1 MGSFVVPPVTTEAKL
16 VTKTL
21 VVPSFKQTGHFKEEV
36 VSFPQF
42 EAAQIAD
49 ISIISC
55 CLEAIILWNQ
65 IFQDD
70 PYTSRAK
77 LHHTIDLYIAH

>member
-1 MGSFVVPPVTTEAKL
+1 MGSLWFPQLLRKQSWL
-16 VTKTL
+16 QKTL